1 MIDRDN
7 WADPGFDQSNLADL
21 SKEVS
26 HYLSSLSTSAS
37 NKLSLIKMQV
47 LKCDEYNN
55 NYKRM
60 RICFNHGDIDEA
72 DRILAN
78 LEESNHQSL
87 LDLQNEIADG
97 PSMVST
103 IGHLCEQIKREKLD
117 FSQTQRGRSP
127 GGYSAKRSASNSRA
141 PAAADYSKYDQK
153 ISDLKLQL
161 ASMEEENDKLRG
173 TMREMVDDYTKQ
185 LELRDD
191 TIKRMELNQR
201 QDFSKSQQ
209 MSQIRQETDL
219 LKQENHTLRS
229 KVNQLNRDLVEKER
243 QLERSSTEQKSEWA
257 EIYGSQKQNAEKL
270 ERDNMMLQQEI
281 ASLKR
286 QMEQNAPKF
295 GTGPGGPSAQEFSE
309 TTKRLKKREL
319 ECQALWDTI
328 KDMKKTG
335 QNTFEMN

>member
-1 MIDRDN
+1 MQNVSDNILNRVVSKQIQADLKKYKMGNKKPMTSALRNKSKSPAKYDN
-7 WADPGFDQSNLADL
+7 WEASFDQSNLADL

-26 HYLSSLSTSAS
+26 HYLSSLSTGAS

-60 RICFNHGDIDEA
+60 RTCFNHGDIDEA

-97 PSMVST
+97 PNMINT
-103 IGHLCEQIKREKLD
+103 IGYLCEQLKKERIE
-117 FSQTQRGRSP
+117 FNQTQRGRSP
-127 GGYSAKRSASNSRA
+127 GGYSAKRNTSNNRA
-141 PAAADYSKYDQK
+141 PVAADYSKYDQK
-153 ISDLKLQL
+153 ITDLKLSL

-191 TIKRMELNQR
+191 TIKRLELNQR

-209 MSQIRQETDL
+209 MSSLRQETDVL
-219 LKQENHTLRS
+219 RQDNQTLRS
-229 KVNQLNRDLVEKER
+229 QVNQLKRDLM
-243 QLERSSTEQKSEWA
+243 
-257 EIYGSQKQNAEKL
+257 
-270 ERDNMMLQQEI
+270 ERDN
-281 ASLKR
+281 
-286 QMEQNAPKF
+286 
-295 GTGPGGPSAQEFSE
+295 
-309 TTKRLKKREL
+309 
-319 ECQALWDTI
+319 
-328 KDMKKTG
+328 
-335 QNTFEMN
+335 